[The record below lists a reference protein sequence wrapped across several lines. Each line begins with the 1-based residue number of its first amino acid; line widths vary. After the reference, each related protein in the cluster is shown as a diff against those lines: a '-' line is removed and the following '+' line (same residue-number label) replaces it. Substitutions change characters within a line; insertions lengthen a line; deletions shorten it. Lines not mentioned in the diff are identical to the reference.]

1 MAATQR
7 AEAGLE
13 HTQKAVSLHPDRL
26 RRGPEPRGHISGALQ
41 KPICICSPKVCRQ
54 LGTAYF
60 SRCSVQYRIMR

>member
-26 RRGPEPRGHISGALQ
+26 RRGLEPRGHISGALQ
-41 KPICICSPKVCRQ
+41 KP
-54 LGTAYF
+54 LYL
-60 SRCSVQYRIMR
+60 YM